1 MSAIMSTA
9 RKVRY
14 EQWLSAHNGELP
26 AQSFRLPPVHQGGD
40 LGSAATSGIS
50 NDTSSAP
57 SPSHQ
62 DPSCADMASRDNPP
76 SGQNPTTYQRY
87 LLWCINSGTFRQR
100 LGRRCPTVVRSI
112 RVAQSD
118 KDEQVFNN
126 LSEMYHQ
133 TRGFWGRVSL
143 HEIDE
148 IRYVRV

>member
-1 MSAIMSTA
+1 MSTA

-14 EQWLSAHNGELP
+14 EQWISAHNGEP
-26 AQSFRLPPVHQGGD
+26 PTQSARLPPEHEGGD
-40 LGSAATSGIS
+40 LGSAGIIGSS
-50 NDTSSAP
+50 NDTSSFP
-57 SPSHQ
+57 STSHQ
-62 DPSCADMASRDNPP
+62 DPSCANKTSQGSLPV
-76 SGQNPTTYQRY
+76 GQDPTTNQRY

-100 LGRRCPTVVRSI
+100 LGRRCPTVMRSI
-112 RVAQSD
+112 RIAKVDND
-118 KDEQVFNN
+118 KQVFNN